1 MDANRS
7 RSARDAERAA
17 AVRRIRHGVNLT
29 LPVVLAGAMTV
40 TMNLTGAI
48 PAADAAPR
56 KPADRPRAFARAE
69 VQKPVPASA
78 PAPVTTPAAVAPASY
93 TVVRGDT
100 VSGIAERFGLRTADV
115 LARNGLGWSSLIFP
129 GQVLRLGGATPIAA
143 APAAPPAPASVAT
156 TYTIVRGDTVSG
168 IAGRFG
174 VSVQSVLDANGLVRT
189 SIIYPGQKLRIPRA
203 PSPAAH
209 IETVAA
215 VTPITP
221 VADVTPTSGIRYT
234 VRSGDTV
241 WSIAQRFGVSTNAVL
256 AANGLTASSIIHA
269 GRTLVIPGGA
279 AASSGSTTPLT
290 TEMAANARVVIQ
302 VGRQLGVPDR
312 GIVIALAT
320 AMQESG
326 LRNLSYGDR
335 DSVGVFQQRPSTGW
349 GTRAQ
354 LMDVAHAARLFYGG
368 PGNPNAGRTR
378 GLLDIPGWQSLT
390 LTQAAQKVQISAYPD
405 AYAKWESSARAW
417 LAALG

>member
-1 MDANRS
+1 
-7 RSARDAERAA
+7 
-17 AVRRIRHGVNLT
+17 VNLT

-40 TMNLTGAI
+40 TMNLTGAV
-48 PAADAAPR
+48 PAADAAPH
-56 KPADRPRAFARAE
+56 KPAERPRGFARAE
-69 VQKPVPASA
+69 VQRPAPTPASA
-78 PAPVTTPAAVAPASY
+78 AAAVSAPVIVPAAVAPATY

-129 GQVLRLGGATPIAA
+129 GQVLRLSGATPIAA
-143 APAAPPAPASVAT
+143 APHASASASASASAAT

-168 IAGRFG
+168 IAARYG

-189 SIIYPGQKLRIPRA
+189 SIIYPGQKLRIPR
-203 PSPAAH
+203 SSAAATH
-209 IETVAA
+209 IETVAS
-215 VTPITP
+215 VTPMTP
-221 VADVTPTSGIRYT
+221 VASVTPAAGIRYT

-241 WSIAQRFGVSTNAVL
+241 WDIAQRFGVSTAAVL

-279 AASSGSTTPLT
+279 VAGSGSTTPLT
-290 TEMAANARVVIQ
+290 TEMAANARVIID
-302 VGRQLGVPDR
+302 VGRTLGVPER

-354 LMDVAHAARLFYGG
+354 LMDVAYAARLFYGG

-378 GLLDIPGWQSLT
+378 GLLDIPGWQSMT

-417 LAALG
+417 LASLG

>member
-7 RSARDAERAA
+7 RSVRDAERAE

-40 TMNLTGAI
+40 TMNLTGAV

-56 KPADRPRAFARAE
+56 KPAERPRAFARSE
-69 VQKPVPASA
+69 VQKPPA
-78 PAPVTTPAAVAPASY
+78 PAAAPVIAPAAVAPSSY
-93 TVVRGDT
+93 TVTRGDT

-129 GQVLRLGGATPIAA
+129 GQVLHLGGTTPVAA
-143 APAAPPAPASVAT
+143 VSPAPVSAAT

-174 VSVQSVLDANGLVRT
+174 TSVQSILDANGLVRT
-189 SIIYPGQKLRIPRA
+189 SIIYPGQKLRIPESA
-203 PSPAAH
+203 APAAH
-209 IETVAA
+209 IETVASVTPVVPVTPVAA
-215 VTPITP
+215 VTPAGT
-221 VADVTPTSGIRYT
+221 RYT
-234 VRSGDTV
+234 VRSGDSV
-241 WSIAQRFGVSTNAVL
+241 WSIAQRFGVSTAAVL
-256 AANGLTASSIIHA
+256 QANGLTASSVIHA

-279 AASSGSTTPLT
+279 VASSGATTALSD
-290 TEMAANARVVIQ
+290 EMAANARIVIQ
-302 VGRQLGVPDR
+302 VGRQLGVPQQ

-354 LMDVAHAARLFYGG
+354 LMDVTYAARLFYGG

-405 AYAKWESSARAW
+405 AYAKWESSARSW